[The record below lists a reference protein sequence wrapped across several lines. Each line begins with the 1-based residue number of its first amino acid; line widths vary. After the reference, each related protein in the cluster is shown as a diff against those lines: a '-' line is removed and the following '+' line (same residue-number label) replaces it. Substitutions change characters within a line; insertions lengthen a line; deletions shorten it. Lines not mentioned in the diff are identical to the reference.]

1 MTVLFL
7 HVFNMSIAASWII
20 LAVLL
25 LRSLLKKAPKWITVL
40 LWGIVAVRL
49 ICPFTIE
56 SALSLIPSAQTVSP
70 EIMMDSTP
78 EINSGVPIL
87 NDVINPIIN
96 GSFAPD
102 PATSANPL
110 QILIP
115 LLSIAWIAG
124 IAGMLL
130 YTAISYVHIKSKI
143 GTAVLLRDNIFQSE
157 RVLSPFVFGLVKPK
171 IYLPFNMNTQDLS
184 CVIAHEQAHIRRK
197 DHIWKPLGFLVL
209 TLHWFNP
216 LVWLGYIL
224 FCRDLELACDQKV
237 IAPLDRAQRAD
248 YSQALLACSVK
259 KHRITACPPAFSEVG
274 VKTRVKSVLQY
285 KKPKI
290 LGIIAALITCVA
302 LAAGFLTNPISSD
315 AIGIKGISVKGLSP
329 DKIELSIPYSYAT
342 GGYSVRA
349 LSADEGEY
357 CGDGMRTY
365 DGALGKYRIMIKFGD
380 TDPSEA
386 FTRNF
391 PIGDVVEIKNAP
403 INIRAKRVSPEDHG
417 FVLYLGF
424 DTPIQ
429 VDERDYTKLNALGG
443 TLKIQLEE
451 A

>member
-1 MTVLFL
+1 MSELFL
-7 HVFNMSIAASWII
+7 HIFNMSIAASFLL

-25 LRSLLKKAPKWITVL
+25 FRVLFKKAPKWINVL

-70 EIMMDSTP
+70 DIMMDATP
-78 EINSGVPIL
+78 KINSGIPIL
-87 NDVINPIIN
+87 NAVINPVIS

-115 LLSIAWIAG
+115 VLSIAWIAG

-130 YTAISYVHIKSKI
+130 YTVISHFHVKSKI

-157 RVLSPFVFGLVKPK
+157 HIVSPFVFGIVKPK
-171 IYLPFNMNTQDLS
+171 IYLPYRITNQEMPYVL
-184 CVIAHEQAHIRRK
+184 AHEQAHIHRK

-224 FCRDLELACDQKV
+224 FCRDIELACDQKV
-237 IAPLDRAQRAD
+237 IAALDRGQRAD

-259 KHRITACPPAFSEVG
+259 KHRFAACPPAFSEVG
-274 VKTRVKSVLQY
+274 VKTRVASVLQY
-285 KKPKI
+285 KKPALGVI
-290 LGIIAALITCVA
+290 LAAVAVSLA
-302 LAAGFLTNPISSD
+302 LAIGFLTSPLSSES
-315 AIGIKGISVKGLSP
+315 IGIQSLSAKRLLSN
-329 DKIELSIPYSYAT
+329 KIELNIRYSHPT

-349 LSADEGEY
+349 LSENEGKY
-357 CGDGMRTY
+357 CGDGMRSY

-429 VDERDYTKLNALGG
+429 IEETDYTMLNALGG
-443 TLKIQLEE
+443 TLRIQLEE
-451 A
+451 E